1 MLKQT
6 KPILEDLINSL
17 HSLTLKM
24 SRPELDQIINRIAAL
39 EACNVVPTQIDYSDP
54 PLYFT
59 KPDRTSVNPE
69 SFEKIPD
76 LVKDLPIF
84 TGDPSELNSWLSDVD
99 SLVQLYQTKRTD
111 TIERQNKYH
120 MICKFIRRKIRGEAN
135 DSLVAS
141 NVGINWN
148 LIKKTLVTYYG
159 EKRDLETLD
168 FQLMSVQQKNRSL
181 EIYYDEVN
189 RLLSL
194 IANQINTDERFTH
207 PEASR
212 ALIEMYNKKAIDAF
226 MRGLDGDVYKFIRNY
241 EPTSLAAA
249 YSYCISFQN
258 IECRKLLTKPR
269 TYTPPTAPRNMIP
282 LPPPTPIRYTNPPP
296 PPRPHHP
303 KPFNGYRNFNNFT
316 PRNQQPFQQKPFNQ
330 FNQRQP
336 PPEPMDVDQSMRTH
350 QVNYGNCPN
359 SNNVRPPKRPRANN
373 IQTNAGNPNTVNHIT
388 DANLS
393 QTFDNGNNNVSNQ
406 TDDSVQQSFER
417 YLRTIEKQ
425 EGSNFRDTLEVA
437 ELNFLD

>member
-1 MLKQT
+1 
-6 KPILEDLINSL
+6 
-17 HSLTLKM
+17 M
-24 SRPELDQIINRIAAL
+24 SRPELDQIINRITAL
-39 EACNVVPTQIDYSDP
+39 EACNIAPTFIDYSDP

-59 KPDRTSVNPE
+59 KPDGTSVNPE
-69 SFEKIPD
+69 TFEKIPD
-76 LVKDLPIF
+76 LVKDLPTF
-84 TGDPSELNSWLSDVD
+84 TGDPSELNSWLNDVD
-99 SLVQLYQTKRTD
+99 SLVKLYQTKGTD

-181 EIYYDEVN
+181 EVYYDEVN

-241 EPTSLAAA
+241 EPTSLAGA

-258 IECRKLLTKPR
+258 IECRKMLTKPR

-282 LPPPTPIRYTNPPP
+282 LPPPTPIRYTHPQP
-296 PPRPHHP
+296 PPRPHYP
-303 KPFNGYRNFNNFT
+303 KPPMYGNRNFNNFT
-316 PRNQQPFQQKPFNQ
+316 PRYQQPFQQRQ
-330 FNQRQP
+330 FNKFQRQP
-336 PPEPMDVDQSMRTH
+336 PPEPMDVDQSIRTH
-350 QVNYGNCPN
+350 QVNYGNRPN
-359 SNNVRPPKRPRANN
+359 SNNVRPPKRPRVNN
-373 IQTNAGNPNTVNHIT
+373 IQTNARNINTVNHIA
-388 DANLS
+388 DANLA
-393 QTFDNGNNNVSNQ
+393 QTFEDVQNNTTN
-406 TDDSVQQSFER
+406 DSVQQSFER

-425 EGSNFRDTLEVA
+425 EGNNFRDTLEEA